1 MDNQEQIKKSFTSSE
16 WVQRVT
22 DYVELEHTITKF
34 ERTDIEPSVKTIFD
48 LVDQIN
54 ACEELDRWVGG
65 ERLEN
70 VVIPEWAKVFIFP
83 PKVSIL
89 PGFDMKDLV
98 LRPAK
103 DETYVYD
110 EAAIIKAAQKIAQTR
125 KTSRKLISAKDAR
138 GSEATLSAVQM
149 CIDGRVRQEGKEGF
163 IPVPLISDVDSNLG
177 DWSNED
183 ESKVV
188 SDYFNHSFRMFDS
201 ERS

>member
-1 MDNQEQIKKSFTSSE
+1 MENQEQIKKSFTSSE
-16 WVQRVT
+16 WVQKVT

-34 ERTDIEPSVKTIFD
+34 DKDDIKTSVQTIFD

-54 ACEELDRWVGG
+54 ACKELDRWVGG

-70 VVIPEWAKVFIFP
+70 IVIPEWARVFIFP
-83 PKVSIL
+83 TKVSIL

-98 LRPAK
+98 LRPDK
-103 DETYVYD
+103 NQDYVYN
-110 EAAIIKAAQKIAQTR
+110 EAEIIKAAQKIAQAR
-125 KTSRKLISAKDAR
+125 KTDRKLISAKEAR
-138 GSEATLSAVQM
+138 GPEATLSAVQI

-163 IPVPLISDVDSNLG
+163 IAVPLISDLNSNLG

-188 SDYFNHSFRMFDS
+188 KDFFNHSFKMFG
-201 ERS
+201 

>member
-163 IPVPLISDVDSNLG
+163 IAVPLISDVDSNLG

-188 SDYFNHSFRMFDS
+188 SDYFNHSFRMFD
-201 ERS
+201 